1 MTPFGRLGMIVA
13 AAAICGCAS
22 APATGPGSSD
32 KFNVRLTAGPQNA
45 GQIGEA
51 SFAAQ
56 GDATNIVLTLSGV
69 PQGVTRPVYLYT
81 YVYGG
86 TCGNLSLKPA
96 YSLNE
101 VVLARAVSGGSPG
114 FTLDKLAPVPLQKLR
129 SGGYAIVVRTQAPDL
144 DQEMFCGNIK

>member
-1 MTPFGRLGMIVA
+1 MITFGRLGMIVV

-22 APATGPGSSD
+22 APGAGPGSSD
-32 KFNVRLTAGPQNA
+32 KFNVRLTPGPQNA
-45 GQIGEA
+45 GHVGEA

-69 PQGVTRPVYLYT
+69 PSQVTRPVNLYT
-81 YVYGG
+81 YIYAG
-86 TCGNLSLKPA
+86 TCGNLSPKPA

-101 VVLARAVSGGSPG
+101 VVLARATSGNSPG

-129 SGGYAIVVRTQAPDL
+129 SGGYAIAVRTQPPDL

>member
-1 MTPFGRLGMIVA
+1 MITFGRLGTIVLA
-13 AAAICGCAS
+13 GAVCGCAS
-22 APATGPGSSD
+22 APGAGPGSGD
-32 KFNVRLTAGPQNA
+32 MFNVRLTAGPNNA
-45 GQIGEA
+45 GQVGEA

-56 GDATNIVLTLSGV
+56 GNATNIVLTLSGV
-69 PQGVTRPVYLYT
+69 SSRVTRPVHLYT
-81 YVYGG
+81 YIHEG
-86 TCGNLSLKPA
+86 TCGNLSPKPA

-101 VVLARAVSGGSPG
+101 VILARATSPGGPG